1 MGQPLFEFTAL
12 DDVDGLYAAA
22 RGDLRCTAIRLRTGG
37 LCLFSPVQGLGE
49 RALTTL
55 AELGPVEILLA
66 PNHYHNKGL
75 KEYAKAFPRSLV
87 CAPDSAVPR
96 LEKVT
101 GLRFEGLR
109 KLSSRLP
116 GNMKLVAPDGLK
128 TGEVWISARG
138 SREQVWIVVD
148 AFCGPKQSEKNS
160 AGSPGLL
167 GTFPRFGIADRT
179 IYLKWLER
187 QTELDHPTIL
197 IPCHGDIVRS
207 PRLPAAIRRLV
218 ASRL

>member
-22 RGDLRCTAIRLRTGG
+22 SGDLRCTAIRLRTGG

-49 RALTTL
+49 RALATL

-138 SREQVWIVVD
+138 TVVSK
-148 AFCGPKQSEKNS
+148 FGSSWMHS
-160 AGSPGLL
+160 ADRSKARRTAPDRQACSARFRGSGSPIG
-167 GTFPRFGIADRT
+167 RFI
-179 IYLKWLER
+179 
-187 QTELDHPTIL
+187 
-197 IPCHGDIVRS
+197 
-207 PRLPAAIRRLV
+207 
-218 ASRL
+218 